1 MFSALEQKSRSKQ
14 WIQSRALESG
24 FSFEAAPPTPS
35 ALEDHSDLTVAPELS
50 PVFLR
55 LFMRFSKTS
64 RKTEKVRLML

>member
-1 MFSALEQKSRSKQ
+1 MFFALEQKSRSKQ

-35 ALEDHSDLTVAPELS
+35 ALGDHFDLTVAPELS

-55 LFMRFSKTS
+55 LFMRFQKNREKSKN
-64 RKTEKVRLML
+64 LD